1 MNSKLFF
8 FVSALML
15 FGATSFAQQPFNTR
29 VIPTPQQVVRSHGF
43 FKVPDHFEIPI
54 DTVKSIKG
62 AMNQKEAY
70 RLVITTKNAR
80 LYITHPWGAIA
91 GKKTFQQL
99 KALWNGE
106 IPSMEITDWPAYE
119 WRGFLDDISR
129 GPIPNEKF
137 RHRQYNELICN
148 LKLNFA
154 NYYTEHA
161 LYNPQYPDIVPTD
174 FNAEWSYN
182 QAWIRMANLQCF
194 AHFEKTLRIPF
205 YQNIMDTRYNVD
217 PSKETTYTFLRNQIR
232 NTLKAYYHGTPFFN
246 INCDETEAL
255 GSGRARQY
263 VDEIGADEAYCRH
276 INRVYDLIQECAS
289 ELRIEEAPKVLMWG
303 DIVGKN
309 PEMLKKL
316 PKEMQ
321 YIIWSYVAKE
331 SYADMIAPFKEI
343 HDRQGN
349 NFWVA
354 PGVSHWSSIP
364 QVRNYMQNIA
374 YLARDGYR
382 AGASGLMNTAWDDSG
397 ESLFGDCWHAMA
409 WSAEMAWNPI
419 KSTDPEAAKKELEV
433 RERQFN
439 ENHAR
444 LTGIDVEDIYA
455 VGDLAN
461 DPDVGDWFNTGALM
475 HPLLDF
481 YPSNVDTAMESR
493 CRRVIDKMNQ
503 LRPQIDTL
511 LPHFIYGINRIAT
524 VAAKSQLRIQLY
536 KTLQNPTQ
544 GNIAQSEAISK
555 QYFKQL
561 HALKCEYLRLW
572 DDECTSY
579 SREIICDRY
588 DRLGFEVLEAS
599 RKVFF
604 TTTGDST
611 GKDQTIVTLKTLYN
625 DRPIYYT
632 LDGRK
637 PTEGSRRYDE
647 PFTIDHSCLVKTV
660 CYNEWDEPVYSEQ
673 YLLCHKG
680 MGHLKRLNSHYSTYN
695 ATYSAGGDNAL
706 ADGTL
711 GDDNSYS
718 DGHWQGYWGEDIDAI
733 YDFGSKTK
741 INNVSLRFL
750 QNTFDWIL
758 SPKEIQLYTSND
770 GQHWTLAKTIN
781 CNPEW
786 RIGGNIVHTEG
797 FHDLNLTTRHLRIV
811 AKNPGLLPDW
821 HPAHGQPSYL
831 FCDEIV
837 IE

>member
-43 FKVPDHFEIPI
+43 FKIPDHFEIPI

-62 AMNQKEAY
+62 ATNQKEAY

-255 GSGRARQY
+255 GSGRARKY

-439 ENHAR
+439 ENYAR

-481 YPSNVDTAMESR
+481 YPNNVDSAMESR

-544 GNIAQSEAISK
+544 GNIAQSEALAK

-711 GDDNSYS
+711 GDDNSYG

-797 FHDLNLTTRHLRIV
+797 FHDLNLTTRYLRIV